1 MESSLQSRHF
11 RGSYGRLSAMYM
23 IWINAPFESSKS
35 VSEASDHGFAMGLPE
50 LPVMLS
56 AAYEENGGNC
66 LTWYRYWARHR
77 VTRTRAC
84 RCRDSP
90 T

>member
-1 MESSLQSRHF
+1 
-11 RGSYGRLSAMYM
+11 MYM
-23 IWINAPFESSKS
+23 IWIDAPFESSKS

-66 LTWYRYWARHR
+66 LTWYRYWA
-77 VTRTRAC
+77 
-84 RCRDSP
+84 
-90 T
+90 